1 MREDLPWPP
10 PTQLRERPNM
20 SAALAS
26 RLPHGLMPKRPSGRA
41 PAAAAQAEEAAVE
54 VLERLPNTFPPA
66 HSPVLTFSRNRP
78 FDRRALRRRHE
89 ERWEMQFAREA
100 PADKTLRRNYKAR
113 SASRNFRPA
122 TLEKRRSERRTV
134 RSILGIG
141 GNGKP
146 MGGALRNESV
156 KIGE

>member
-1 MREDLPWPP
+1 
-10 PTQLRERPNM
+10 
-20 SAALAS
+20 
-26 RLPHGLMPKRPSGRA
+26 
-41 PAAAAQAEEAAVE
+41 
-54 VLERLPNTFPPA
+54 
-66 HSPVLTFSRNRP
+66 
-78 FDRRALRRRHE
+78 
-89 ERWEMQFAREA
+89 MQFSREA

-113 SASRNFRPA
+113 CASRNFRPA
-122 TLEKRRSERRTV
+122 ALEKRRSEKRTV